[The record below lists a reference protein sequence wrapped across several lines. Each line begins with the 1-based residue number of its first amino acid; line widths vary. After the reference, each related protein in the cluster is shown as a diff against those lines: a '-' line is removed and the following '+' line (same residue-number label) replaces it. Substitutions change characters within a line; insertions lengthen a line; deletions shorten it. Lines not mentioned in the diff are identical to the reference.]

1 MIMLENIPG
10 ILKSIATAYSGLKAL
25 SDMSAKT
32 RGDARALIEELKENS
47 RLCWLVVEENVEIKK
62 IIPQLSYAEYDR
74 LNKAG
79 FDFNALKRKKI
90 RRYSQLNQSDL
101 ESWAGKSTPDLIEN
115 IYDKI
120 KNLKTTYK
128 YAPTSEK
135 HRWKARIINIQKR
148 ILLLVKHL
156 RD

>member
-1 MIMLENIPG
+1 MLENIPG
-10 ILKSIATAYSGLKAL
+10 LLKSIANAYSGLKAL
-25 SDMSAKT
+25 SDMSAKA
-32 RGDARALIEELKENS
+32 RGDARSLVEELKENS
-47 RLCWLVVEENVEIKK
+47 RLCWLILEEDIDVKK
-62 IIPQLSYAEYDR
+62 IIPQLTYSEYDR

-79 FDFNALKRKKI
+79 FDFNSLKRKKI

-101 ESWAGKSTPDLIEN
+101 GSWAGKSTHELIEN

-135 HRWKARIINIQKR
+135 YRWKARVVNIQKR

>member
-1 MIMLENIPG
+1 MN
-10 ILKSIATAYSGLKAL
+10 
-25 SDMSAKT
+25 AKT
-32 RGDARALIEELKENS
+32 RGNARALVEELKDNS
-47 RLCWLVVEENVEIKK
+47 RLCWLVIEDDVAVKK
-62 IIPQLSYAEYDR
+62 IIPSLSYTVYDR

-90 RRYSQLNQSDL
+90 RDYAQLKQSDL
-101 ESWAGKSTPDLIEN
+101 ESWTGKSTHELIEN

-128 YAPTSEK
+128 YAPDSGK
-135 HRWKARIINIQKR
+135 HRWKARVINIQKR

>member
-47 RLCWLVVEENVEIKK
+47 RLCWLVVEENVEINK
-62 IIPQLSYAEYDR
+62 IIPQLSYTEYDR

-90 RRYSQLNQSDL
+90 RKYLQLNQSDL
-101 ESWAGKSTPDLIEN
+101 ESWAGKSTHDLIEN

-128 YAPTSEK
+128 YAPNSEK